1 MMGITTWLTTRI
13 LEDIHEEEGL
23 LELFFLNVRQSFTN
37 RGIDINQINTATQ
50 ANRDILAQRTRQLDL
65 QSDQI
70 SVLNATNTELAMRV
84 SKLETI
90 IVAADQAV
98 QPDIPPTPKKTP
110 RRRTRKTA
118 T

>member
-13 LEDIHEEEGL
+13 LEDIHEEKGL
-23 LELFFLNVRQSFTN
+23 LELFGINILQALND
-37 RGIDINQINTATQ
+37 RGFGLNQIHTAVQ
-50 ANRDILAQRTRQLDL
+50 ANRDVLAQRTRQLDL

-98 QPDIPPTPKKTP
+98 QPDTPAPKKAP